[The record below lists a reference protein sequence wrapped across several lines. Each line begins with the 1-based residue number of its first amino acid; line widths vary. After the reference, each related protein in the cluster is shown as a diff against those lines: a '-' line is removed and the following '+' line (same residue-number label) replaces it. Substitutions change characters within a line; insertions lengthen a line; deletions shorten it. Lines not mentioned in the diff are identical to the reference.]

1 MNKIEFIND
10 AYTKDN
16 MRLPIVHFNSN
27 KKIYALFL
35 FTECVKQ

>member
-10 AYTKDN
+10 SYTKDN

-27 KKIYALFL
+27 EKNF
-35 FTECVKQ
+35 CSRNVSNNN